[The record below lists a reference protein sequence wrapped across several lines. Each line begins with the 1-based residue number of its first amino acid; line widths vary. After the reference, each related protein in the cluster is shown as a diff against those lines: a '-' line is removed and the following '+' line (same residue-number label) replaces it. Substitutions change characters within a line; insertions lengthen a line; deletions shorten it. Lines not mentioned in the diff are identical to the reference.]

1 MEIIKMKEQI
11 MDRQIVVNEKVLE
24 ELIRR
29 WTGAEI
35 NIAHEFS
42 GNITASHK
50 EIDDEERDLRERL
63 IVGVLTSG
71 SMAKE

>member
-1 MEIIKMKEQI
+1 

-42 GNITASHK
+42 GDITASHK
-50 EIDDEERDLRERL
+50 ELDEEEKGLRERL
-63 IVGVLTSG
+63 VVGVLING
-71 SMAKE
+71 KVEL

>member
-1 MEIIKMKEQI
+1 

-42 GNITASHK
+42 GDITASHK
-50 EIDDEERDLRERL
+50 ELDEEEKGLRERL
-63 IVGVLTSG
+63 IVGVLING
-71 SMAKE
+71 KVEL

>member
-1 MEIIKMKEQI
+1 MAIINEKEQI
-11 MDRQIVVNEKVLE
+11 MDRQIVVNEKILE

-42 GNITASHK
+42 GDITASHK
-50 EIDDEERDLRERL
+50 ELDEEEKGLRERL
-63 IVGVLTSG
+63 IVGVLING
-71 SMAKE
+71 KVEL

>member
-1 MEIIKMKEQI
+1 

-42 GNITASHK
+42 GDIEASHR
-50 EIDDEERDLRERL
+50 ELDEEEKGLRERL